1 MPCAAFHPLPALL
14 AACLLPLA
22 VPPPDPTSPLPTPP
36 AIDPAL
42 LTVAER
48 SGWQATARHA
58 DVLDLLDAIAK
69 ASPLA
74 RRSTLGTTGQGRD
87 IPTLILSD
95 PPVASA
101 RDARDLADREGR
113 LIVLAIGNIH
123 AGEVD
128 GKEALPILA
137 RQLLRL
143 QPPPPDT
150 PDPASLL
157 KHLIIILAPIYNPD
171 GNELFG
177 PPDKHR
183 PGQNGP
189 AHGMGIRENAPAP
202 AGLDLNRDF
211 VKLESPEGAALIRA
225 FNDWDPHLFI
235 DCHVTNGSFHRY
247 LISYAGPKA
256 PAGDPALN
264 AYSRDSFLPALD
276 LMFEA
281 ATPHNA
287 FWYGSFEGAFSD
299 GLRSVNAHSRWE
311 TFPAEARYGTTYVGL
326 RNRLSLL
333 VESYSYAPYH
343 DRILGTLDFVRCAL
357 SLAAENRAAIRRL
370 LADADARATRL
381 GNAVNDPDDTIA
393 LRTKAAPWPD
403 PVRILGYEEEL
414 RDGRIVSTGRHA
426 EYTVELW
433 DAFTPS
439 LTITRPWGYLLKAS
453 PDTDRIASKLRQHG
467 IAVSRLDRAYSD
479 LPAEQHTV
487 TAAEPASRA
496 FQGHVLVRCDTT
508 LAPVRAAAEPG
519 DYLVRAGQPLG
530 TLACYLLE
538 PACEDGLST
547 WNYYD
552 AWMHPGTPIP
562 IFRLTAPIP
571 DAP

>member
-1 MPCAAFHPLPALL
+1 MPLAALPALL
-14 AACLLPLA
+14 ACLLACLLA
-22 VPPPDPTSPLPTPP
+22 AAEPPPDAPHTPPTLPAPP
-36 AIDPAL
+36 AIDHAL

-48 SGWQATARHA
+48 SAWQATASHA
-58 DVLDLLDAIAK
+58 DVLALLDAIAN

-74 RRSTLGTTGQGRD
+74 RRGSLGLSGEGRD

-101 RDARDLADREGR
+101 AEARQLADREGR
-113 LIVLAIGNIH
+113 LIILAIGNIH

-143 QPPPPDT
+143 QPPPADT

-157 KHLIIILAPIYNPD
+157 KHLIIVLAPIYNPD
-171 GNELFG
+171 GNERLG

-189 AHGMGIRENAPAP
+189 AQGMGIRENA

-211 VKLESPEGAALIRA
+211 VKLESPEGSALIRA
-225 FNDWDPHLFI
+225 FIDWDPHLFI
-235 DCHVTNGSFHRY
+235 DTHVTNGSFHRY

-264 AYSRDSFLPALD
+264 AYARDTFLPALD
-276 LMFEA
+276 LIFESS
-281 ATPHNA
+281 TPHNA

-299 GLRSVNAHSRWE
+299 GLRSVNTHARWE
-311 TFPAEARYGTTYVGL
+311 TFPAEARYGTTYAGL

-343 DRILGTLDFVRCAL
+343 DRILATTDFVRAAL
-357 SLAAENRAAIRRL
+357 NLAAENRAAIRDLTR
-370 LADADARATRL
+370 AADARAIAL
-381 GNAVNDPDDTIA
+381 GNTLNDPDDTIA
-393 LRTKAAPWPD
+393 LRTKAAPGPD
-403 PVRILGYEEEL
+403 PVRILGYEEQL
-414 RDGRIVSTGRHA
+414 RDGRVVSTGRPA

-433 DAFTPS
+433 DTFTPTLS
-439 LTITRPWGYLLKAS
+439 IPRPWGYLLKAS
-453 PDTDRIASKLRQHG
+453 PDADRIASKLRQHG
-467 IAVSRLDRAYSD
+467 IAVTRLDRAHAD

-487 TAAEPASRA
+487 AAAEPASRA
-496 FQGHVLVRCDTT
+496 FQGHVLVRCDTS
-508 LAPVRAAAEPG
+508 LAPVRAHAEPG
-519 DYLVRAGQPLG
+519 DFLVRAGQPLG

-538 PACEDGLST
+538 PACEDGLAT
-547 WNYYD
+547 WNYFD